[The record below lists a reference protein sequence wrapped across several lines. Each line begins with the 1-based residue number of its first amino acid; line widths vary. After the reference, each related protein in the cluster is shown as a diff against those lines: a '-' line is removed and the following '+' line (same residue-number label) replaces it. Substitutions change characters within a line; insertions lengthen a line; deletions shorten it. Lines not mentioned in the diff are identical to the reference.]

1 MIGAACREGL
11 AHSIH
16 RLPEVYFT
24 TGITTWWNA
33 GTCPADRGRQ
43 IDADRQAA
51 RPDCGLVSVEEVE
64 RSKI

>member
-1 MIGAACREGL
+1 MIGAAFEKGWPTL
-11 AHSIH
+11 FH

-33 GTCPADRGRQ
+33 GTCPADRGPR

-51 RPDCGLVSVEEVE
+51 RLDCGLVSVEEVE